1 MASFVTGSTP
11 SARGVRKINEQTV
24 QEGRA
29 LIITEENESNY
40 SWEDIPCGSLK
51 VSGNT
56 GVILVKL
63 RGQGNWVPSNVRLD
77 VARDANGNVV
87 YDMNNSELGH
97 TISIAKDSIVLR
109 ENYVITNIDVGN
121 NQFTYEDET
130 GQRYFGE
137 KSDKGYHFE
146 LKKGHYAP
154 GRNMLEVV
162 IDDCLYRSAA
172 SGGIIEQSETKF
184 IVTEALVND
193 MELTVKYV
201 ELIRI
206 GNPYPRIFLRR
217 GNYESLNN
225 SDVNKLAHELEE
237 KEEEFSKALG
247 AETGAPENAEV
258 GDIWIDF
265 TGSPDKEDEYLG
277 EPPSSLDYI
286 PWWRIIGY
294 PSTVAAAKA
303 NNLMKDAVAEG
314 HRHNISEIDG
324 LNLAVSGGVTKVL
337 FATLSDKASVATEA
351 ENAYKLQNCTIGVE
365 EGCVVQVQQDGKIAS
380 TLIPNHTHKLS
391 SLTMDNETTTL
402 AQGIVDY
409 IKSNTFVHGM
419 ILPFY
424 GNDIPDGWAECNGSK
439 GTPDLRD
446 RFVMGVGS
454 YGLGTTLE
462 DSVPNIT
469 GAFKQ
474 WKELGAEGAFHRA
487 GSWGDAS
494 SKDGSDDTTHRIE
507 FDASRS
513 NPAYGRNG
521 GRVLP
526 RTCVLRYIMKL

>member
-1 MASFVTGSTP
+1 MASYVTGSTP

-51 VSGNT
+51 VSGDT

-63 RGQGNWVPSNVRLD
+63 RGQGTWVPSNVRLD
-77 VARDANGNVV
+77 VARDVNGNVI
-87 YDMNNSELGH
+87 YDTNNSESGH

-184 IVTEALVND
+184 IITETLVNG

-206 GNPYPRIFLRR
+206 GNPYPRIYLRR
-217 GNYESLNN
+217 GQYNDQGIDMNDE
-225 SDVNKLAHELEE
+225 
-237 KEEEFSKALG
+237 
-247 AETGAPENAEV
+247 PENAEV
-258 GDIWIDF
+258 GDVWIDF
-265 TGSPDKEDEYLG
+265 TGEPEDLDGYLG
-277 EPPSSLDYI
+277 ETLSNSDYI
-286 PWWRIIGY
+286 PWWRIKGY
-294 PSTVAAAKA
+294 PSTVADAKA
-303 NNLMKDAVAEG
+303 SNLMKDAAVEG
-314 HRHNISEIDG
+314 HHHDISEIDG
-324 LNLAVSGGVTKVL
+324 LSSAISGATQKVPS
-337 FATLSDKASVATEA
+337 ATLSDRARVAAEA
-351 ENAYKLQNCTIGVE
+351 ENAYKLQNCTIGIGK
-365 EGCVVQVQQDGKIAS
+365 GCVVQVQQDGKIAS
-380 TLIPNHTHKLS
+380 TLLPGHTHKLS
-391 SLTMDNETTTL
+391 NITMDDGTTSL
-402 AQGIVDY
+402 AQGIADY
-409 IKSNTFVHGM
+409 VKANTFVRGM
-419 ILPFY
+419 ILPFF
-424 GNDIPDGWAECNGSK
+424 GNNIPSGWAECNGSN

-446 RFVMGVGS
+446 RFIMGIGS
-454 YGLGTTLE
+454 YGLGTMLE

-469 GAFKQ
+469 GTFKQ
-474 WKELGAEGAFHRA
+474 WKELGANGVFYHSGNW
-487 GSWGDAS
+487 GSANSKNGGD
-494 SKDGSDDTTHRIE
+494 DPTYCIE
-507 FDASRS
+507 FNASRS